1 MNIEVMKQDMLDEG
15 TKIGFDK
22 GVAQGISKGIFQEKS
37 NIVLKMLTLK
47 YHEDEIA
54 EVTGLTLAE
63 VQNIKNQPKV
73 CPNK

>member
-1 MNIEVMKQDMLDEG
+1 MNIEVMKQDMLDE
-15 TKIGFDK
+15 
-22 GVAQGISKGIFQEKS
+22 GISKGIFQEKS

>member
-47 YHEDEIA
+47 YHEDEIS
-54 EVTGLTLAE
+54 EITGLTVKEIQALE
-63 VQNIKNQPKV
+63 
-73 CPNK
+73 NKQK